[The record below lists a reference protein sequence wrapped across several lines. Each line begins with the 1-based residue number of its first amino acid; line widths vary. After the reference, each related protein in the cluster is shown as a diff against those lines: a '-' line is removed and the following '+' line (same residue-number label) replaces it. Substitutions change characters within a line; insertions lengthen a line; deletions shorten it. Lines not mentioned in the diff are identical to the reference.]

1 MNEKLLPNIPVFL
14 KLGGR
19 YVGRSGMQ
27 KLAYRGAFVMA
38 FLAAFSTTCSCE
50 LAQSSDAQ
58 VLPASTRPGIFRI
71 ADTALQ
77 VRPFLQIEDSLY
89 PGWRVIHASEGPAP
103 GTPPSDSMVSGN
115 GFADGPVAEDA
126 QMTQRVTGFHGHRD
140 ASSYRR
146 GLGTFTGVLRSEVFL
161 IRGDVIDFL
170 IGGGKDKKRTSLN
183 LFVERNGSFEQVR
196 SSAGDNNL
204 HLERKQWDV
213 SQLAGAQAY
222 LEIRD
227 DDSNETW
234 LHTDVLNPDRHFGF
248 IVVDDIR
255 QLDHNGRRVSE
266 AEDDQHN
273 FDFEM
278 LRSPVPAVTVQAASG
293 GQHEPNRY
301 SEDFVTEDAGKFRW
315 SMHRAPINRSVDR
328 LDVTWT
334 YNGPTLP
341 GVTLGLAIEL
351 PIDTKACEYYVVP
364 GLLYNGNPI
373 GMAVHYFG
381 EDFPED
387 ASTIPG
393 GYSIEDARQVFG
405 GWVAPQ
411 KNAADAKVSVRLQKT
426 TQGRFEA
433 IYLMPPSLQL
443 GSANFDQKGE
453 LTVHEGFRLS
463 KSFFLYHGEKE
474 SLPAVSNAKQGY
486 GQVLRA
492 AWQTTYPLSPTNPPH
507 SLGDDYRIRMKSLLD
522 PYTLMQEVKRGGRTY
537 RIWYI
542 ARWELPDDFDFEAHP
557 FVPMQYFHHFSGTE
571 GYTGFSWSGMLGRVS
586 YAAIENY
593 LATRDANS
601 LRVGTDTLDLFADH
615 GVSPLGIVYQA
626 FYPGSG
632 TDEQNPLDQ
641 HPLQCP
647 GCPEHEFGTYGQL
660 GIIDM
665 GPLGEELYWYI
676 RSYQLLKS
684 QAITDKHNWIKVAQT
699 SLDRLM
705 SLYPEGDIP
714 GRIDGA
720 TGQAVDRAIP
730 LIAWPND
737 GQIMYRI
744 PSKGGADGFVNL
756 IWAYTAFYS
765 YSHDP
770 KYLQYAEL
778 LGDQLLS
785 ILTKV
790 GALAGAEEDIF
801 NIDKRSSHAA
811 LAAFNDLYAA
821 TGKQKWRDAALLG
834 AYSFAS
840 WQYSYNV
847 NFQGLEDTPAGH
859 FDYRTVGGT
868 PVDVGVTSNN
878 LVFEQGATEFVRIW
892 DATGDQVWFERAR
905 ALLHQGVESTLT
917 EDKREWLNAHFQG
930 PADPKIMPFN
940 PLGHFDV
947 HSFGGGTEDVLTAWP
962 KFKGIWTT
970 KEHPFISMYMFA
982 EGLDWG
988 EIRKSFGSITYSFKW
1003 NQGGAL
1009 DTLDHVQIN
1018 RLGDNL
1024 VLKAHNMINATE
1036 IYPLRLLNYTGKSV
1050 RINNR
1055 SYEGKELE
1063 QGIPLSFGA
1072 NEQREIVVELQ

>member
-1 MNEKLLPNIPVFL
+1 MLDGLPQNISGSLKACTLYLRGSGRQKMSYRSAPLTALIALSTVF
-14 KLGGR
+14 
-19 YVGRSGMQ
+19 
-27 KLAYRGAFVMA
+27 
-38 FLAAFSTTCSCE
+38 SCG
-50 LAQSSDAQ
+50 LAQSADALTFPKDPQ
-58 VLPASTRPGIFRI
+58 SSVFRI
-71 ADTALQ
+71 GDSTLQ
-77 VRPFLQIEDSLY
+77 VRPLLQIEGSLY
-89 PGWRVIHASEGPAP
+89 SGWRVIHNPEQTTP
-103 GTPPSDSMVSGN
+103 GILTSDTVVSGN
-115 GFADGPVAEDA
+115 GFADDPVLEE
-126 QMTQRVTGFHGHRD
+126 TQGGRRVTGFHGRRY
-140 ASSYRR
+140 ASSDRR
-146 GLGTFTGVLRSEVFL
+146 GLGTFTGVLRSEVFV
-161 IRGDVIDFL
+161 IHADVINFL
-170 IGGGKDKKRTSLN
+170 IGGGKDTKRTSLN
-183 LFVERNGSFEQVR
+183 LFVERNGTFEQVR

-204 HLERKQWDV
+204 DLERKQWDV
-213 SQLAGAQAY
+213 SQFVGTQAY

-227 DDSNETW
+227 DDSDEPW
-234 LHTDVLNPDRHFGF
+234 LHTDVLNPDRQFGF

-255 QLDHNGRRVSE
+255 QVDRNGRRVSE
-266 AEDDQHN
+266 VEDNQHN
-273 FDFEM
+273 FDFEK
-278 LRSPVPAVTVQAASG
+278 LRSPVPAVTVEAVSG
-293 GQHEPNRY
+293 GQHEPNQY
-301 SEDFVTEDAGKFRW
+301 SEDFVTGDAGHFRW
-315 SMHRAPINRSVDR
+315 SMQRRRVSPSTDR

-341 GVTLGLAIEL
+341 GVTLGLAMEL
-351 PIDTKACEYYVVP
+351 PIDTKSCEYYVVP

-393 GYSIEDARQVFG
+393 GYSIEDAKQVFG

-411 KNAADAKVSVRLQKT
+411 ENAADAKVSIRIQT
-426 TQGRFEA
+426 TTEGKFEA

-443 GSANFDQKGE
+443 GGANFDQKGE
-453 LTVHEGFRLS
+453 LTVHKGFHLS
-463 KSFFLYHGEKE
+463 KSFFLYHSKKI
-474 SLPAVSNAKQGY
+474 SLPDLPNAKQGY

-492 AWQTTYPLSPTNPPH
+492 VWQTTYPLSPTNPPH
-507 SLGDDYRIRMKSLLD
+507 SLGDDYRIRIKSLLD
-522 PYTLMQEVKRGGRTY
+522 PYTLMQEVKQGGRTY

-557 FVPMQYFHHFSGTE
+557 FVPMQYFHHFAGVD

-586 YAAIENY
+586 YAALENY

-615 GVSPLGIVYQA
+615 GVSPLGIIYQA
-626 FYPGSG
+626 FYPSSG
-632 TDEQNPLDQ
+632 AGVESPLDL
-641 HPLQCP
+641 HPLRCL

-660 GIIDM
+660 GTLDM

-676 RSYQLLKS
+676 RSYLLLKS
-684 QAITDKHNWIKVAQT
+684 QGVADKHNWIKVAQT
-699 SLDRLM
+699 SLNKLM
-705 SLYPEGDIP
+705 LLYPEGDIP

-720 TGQAVDRAIP
+720 TGQAADRAIP
-730 LIAWPND
+730 LIDWPND
-737 GQIMYRI
+737 GQIMYRR
-744 PSKGGADGFVNL
+744 PSQGGADGFGNL

-770 KYLQYAEL
+770 KYLQYGEL

-821 TGKQKWRDAALLG
+821 TGKEKWRDAAILG
-834 AYSFAS
+834 GNSFAS

-847 NFQGLEDTPAGH
+847 SFQGLEDTPAGH

-878 LVFEQGATEFVRIW
+878 LAFEQGATEFVRLW
-892 DATGDQVWFERAR
+892 NVTGDLVWFERAR

-940 PLGHFDV
+940 PLGHFDI

-982 EGLDWG
+982 EGLDWD
-988 EIRKSFGSITYSFKW
+988 EIQRSFGSITYSFKW

-1009 DTLDHVQIN
+1009 DTLDHVQIDRRGN
-1018 RLGDNL
+1018 KL
-1024 VLKAHNMINATE
+1024 VMKAHNMINAAE
-1036 IYPLRLLNYTGKSV
+1036 IYPLKLLNYPGKCI

-1055 SYEGKELE
+1055 IYTRRELE

-1072 NEQREIVVELQ
+1072 NERRQIVVELQ